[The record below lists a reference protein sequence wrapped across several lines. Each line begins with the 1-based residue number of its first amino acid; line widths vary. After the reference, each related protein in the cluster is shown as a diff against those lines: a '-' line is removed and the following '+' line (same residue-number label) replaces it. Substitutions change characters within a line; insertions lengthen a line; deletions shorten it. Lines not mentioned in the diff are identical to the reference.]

1 MRTINDDIDL
11 SNYEG
16 TISSTNGDLNLQECN
31 GVFSTTNGDIELY
44 QCTGSTSTTNGDIHI
59 TNSKINEVETTNGD
73 ITIVESNIDKVKTAN
88 GKVVLKNTT
97 VKEMEAHNVSGKG
110 IIEHLTLPKRTPITK
125 CNIDIFNPSTW
136 FGCTSSN
143 GTSTI
148 NTGSNS
154 INISCDGNIS
164 IVNGK
169 VFVNGKEIKE
179 QTENKEE
186 QKWEV
191 PKGIKINK
199 ITTDM
204 TIIADYD
211 IEIDGNGKLEKKISL
226 L

>member
-1 MRTINDDIDL
+1 MRTINDDIEL

-16 TISSTNGDLNLQECN
+16 TISSVNGDLELRECN
-31 GVFSTTNGDIELY
+31 GVFSTVNGDIELC
-44 QCTGSTSTTNGDIHI
+44 QCKGSVSTTNGEIHI
-59 TNSKINEVETTNGD
+59 ANSELNNVETNNGD
-73 ITIVESNIDKVKTAN
+73 ITIVESNIDNVKATN
-88 GKVVLKNTT
+88 GKIVLKNTN
-97 VKEMEAHNVSGKG
+97 VKEMEANNISGRG
-110 IIEHLTLPKRTPITK
+110 TIEHLTLPKRTTITK
-125 CNIDIFNPSTW
+125 CNIDIFNPLTW

-148 NTGSNS
+148 NIGSNS
-154 INISCDGNIS
+154 INISCNENIN

-169 VFVNGKEIKE
+169 VFVNGKEVKDTE
-179 QTENKEE
+179 QKE
-186 QKWEV
+186 QKWKV

>member
-44 QCTGSTSTTNGDIHI
+44 QCTGSASTTNGDIHI
-59 TNSKINEVETTNGD
+59 TNSKVNEVETTNGD
-73 ITIVESNIDKVKTAN
+73 ITIVESNIDNIKTAN
-88 GKVVLKNTT
+88 GKVVLKNTN
-97 VKEMEAHNVSGKG
+97 VKEMEANNISGKG
-110 IIEHLTLPKRTPITK
+110 TIEHLILKRNTK
-125 CNIDIFNPSTW
+125 SSYNTNIFKPSTW

-148 NTGSNS
+148 NIGSNS
-154 INISCDGNIS
+154 VNISYDGNIN